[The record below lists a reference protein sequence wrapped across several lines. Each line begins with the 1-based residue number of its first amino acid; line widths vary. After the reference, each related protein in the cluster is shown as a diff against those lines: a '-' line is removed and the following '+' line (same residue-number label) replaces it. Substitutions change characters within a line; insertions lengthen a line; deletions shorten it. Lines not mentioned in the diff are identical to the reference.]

1 MAMRALR
8 ELPGGAALG
17 LALAMVA
24 VGTAH
29 AGGTIGWAT
38 AVQQFE
44 TEGISVG
51 GLAVVLS
58 IMALGIV
65 VGFGMHSFLPVVV
78 AACLGGALM
87 ANAQQVASIFGG
99 GAGGGSIHA
108 VQWAAALSHVLP
120 LA

>member
-1 MAMRALR
+1 MLGRTA
-8 ELPGGAALG
+8 GTAALG
-17 LALAMVA
+17 VALLLLA

-29 AGGTIGWAT
+29 AGGTIGWAR

-78 AACLGGALM
+78 AAFPGGAPLGNAPQVPHILGGA
-87 ANAQQVASIFGG
+87 ARGRGN
-99 GAGGGSIHA
+99 
-108 VQWAAALSHVLP
+108 
-120 LA
+120 